1 VNWPP
6 KPARY
11 TPGVPKLQA
20 MLGKNLMQSIHKS
33 NPVNGLDKVPGHFCA
48 AGQDLA
54 LQLSISTPG
63 AQ

>member
-1 VNWPP
+1 MNWPP

-11 TPGVPKLQA
+11 TPGVPNLQA

-33 NPVNGLDKVPGHFCA
+33 TPGNGLDKVPGPLA
-48 AGQDLA
+48 TAGQDLA